1 MSYHNLDAQKKA
13 TTSIEK
19 LTIEE
24 IKEHIKDCP
33 YKSCSLLKAYRHP
46 SRKLMERENKP
57 YSKLHVDTI
66 GPIKPTSYF
75 GTRYMQPVTKDSLRV
90 RHVKTSDLKKGLD
103 KQLIH
108 LIKTSLKALLT
119 STQKISTRAIRLD
132 GGGEVLNTDMIEY
145 ALNNAITL
153 EVTPARIP
161 EMNGAAERTNGIIVT
176 KTRTMLLDVK
186 VPPSL

>member
-1 MSYHNLDAQKKA
+1 M
-13 TTSIEK
+13 EK
-19 LTIEE
+19 LTIKE

-46 SRKLMERENKP
+46 SRKLIERENEP

-75 GTRYMQPVTKDSLRV
+75 GACYMQPVTKDSLRV

-108 LIKTSLKALLT
+108 LIKTLSKALSILT
-119 STQKISTRAIRLD
+119 
-132 GGGEVLNTDMIEY
+132 
-145 ALNNAITL
+145 
-153 EVTPARIP
+153 
-161 EMNGAAERTNGIIVT
+161 
-176 KTRTMLLDVK
+176 
-186 VPPSL
+186 